1 MQDGVGLLSLTF
13 LGYTSLTLFIGYI
26 ALKRTHT
33 LSDYFL
39 GGRRLGPWTTALS
52 AGASDM
58 SGWLLLGLPG
68 YAYSSGFAAI
78 WLIAGLWTGTYFNW
92 KFVSKRLRVFSAE
105 LGDAI
110 TLPSYF
116 ERRFDDQTGKL
127 RLLCAF
133 FIIVFFLFYT
143 SSGLVAGGKLFSS
156 VFGLSYHYAVI
167 VATTLIVVY
176 TLMGGF
182 LAVCWTDL
190 FQALLML
197 LAVVI
202 VPVMAWI
209 GWQEQSAPFEFLQL
223 NHAELLNPFTNADGT
238 SIGII
243 GIISL
248 AAWGL
253 GYMGQPHILV
263 RFKAASDPLILNRA
277 RFIAV
282 SWSAVAML
290 GAALAGLLGVGM
302 LPGLGDSETVFM
314 LLVQTLFHPLI
325 AGILV
330 AAILAAI
337 MSTAD
342 SQLLVSASTL
352 VEDGYRHF
360 AGKSQDAPEL
370 LVMSRAI
377 VAAIA
382 LVAMLIALN
391 PEAKV
396 LELVGYA
403 WAGFGAAFGP
413 ALLLSL
419 FWPACSRAGAFAGIL
434 VGGLTV
440 VIWKPLEGGL
450 FDLYEIVPG
459 FVFSLVAIL
468 VFSKLFPAD
477 GGSQEELM
485 SRLISSLK

>member
-1 MQDGVGLLSLTF
+1 MQDGVTLLSITF
-13 LGYTSLTLFIGYI
+13 FGYTLLTLTIGYV
-26 ALKRTHT
+26 ALKRTQT
-33 LSDYFL
+33 LTDYFL

-105 LGDAI
+105 LNDAI

-116 ERRFDDQTGKL
+116 ERRFSDNSGKL

-133 FIIVFFLFYT
+133 FIVVFFLFYT

-156 VFGLSYHYAVI
+156 VFGIPYHYAVI
-167 VATTLIVVY
+167 TASVLIVAY

-197 LAVVI
+197 FAVVL
-202 VPVMAWI
+202 VPVI
-209 GWQEQSAPFEFLQL
+209 GWLAWEQQTGPIDFLQL
-223 NHAELLNPFTNADGT
+223 QHPELLDPFTNADGT
-238 SIGII
+238 PIGFIGIL
-243 GIISL
+243 SL

-253 GYMGQPHILV
+253 GYMGQPHILA
-263 RFKAASDPLILNRA
+263 RFKAAADPSILGRA
-277 RFIAV
+277 TFIAV
-282 SWSAVAML
+282 GWSAIAML
-290 GAALAGLLGVGM
+290 GAASAGLLGIGAQPN
-302 LPGLGDSETVFM
+302 LADSETVFM
-314 LLVQTLFHPLI
+314 LLVQALFHPLI

-352 VEDGYRHF
+352 VEDVYRHF
-360 AGKSQDAPEL
+360 VGKSREDASL
-370 LVMSRAI
+370 LLMSRLV

-382 LVAMLIALN
+382 LVAMFIALD
-391 PEAKV
+391 PDAKV

-413 ALLLSL
+413 ALLMSL
-419 FWPACSRAGAFAGIL
+419 FWANCSRAGAFTGIL
-434 VGGLTV
+434 VGGVTV
-440 VIWKPLEGGL
+440 VVWKPLEGGL
-450 FDLYEIVPG
+450 FDVYEIVPG
-459 FVFSLVAIL
+459 FIFSLLAIV
-468 VFSKLFPAD
+468 VFSKLFPAKVD
-477 GGSQEELM
+477 QDPQVFE
-485 SRLISSLK
+485 RLVLKLE